1 MNNIIGTLLDM
12 QGKIN
17 DNFKVC
23 KNLQEMGLRE
33 QFHLYMTENGKT
45 YMSIACH
52 TIFDENKINF
62 LQVLKDVRVSD
73 GYASNISRCVRL
85 KECIIAGLKIHD
97 NHILM
102 QQFLPITL
110 CGNLSDNI
118 VRPIV
123 ELSAFVQGI
132 CSTTLI

>member
-1 MNNIIGTLLDM
+1 VSLANRASFNSNEPSLYSVELELGSSLVERVSSELSS
-12 QGKIN
+12 
-17 DNFKVC
+17 VSAH
-23 KNLQEMGLRE
+23 LQP
-33 QFHLYMTENGKT
+33 Y
-45 YMSIACH
+45 H